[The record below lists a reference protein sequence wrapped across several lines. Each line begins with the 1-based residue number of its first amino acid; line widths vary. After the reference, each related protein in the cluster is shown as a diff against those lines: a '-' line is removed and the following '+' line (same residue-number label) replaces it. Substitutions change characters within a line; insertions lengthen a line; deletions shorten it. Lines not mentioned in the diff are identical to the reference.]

1 MVKCSLTRR
10 WLQLTPALSAEFGV
24 GQDAGSAY
32 KQLYNT
38 GTVSTQPSTY
48 NDGSQQVVEPVNMM
62 TGEFYVDS
70 PDITLP
76 GPMPLQIRR
85 NYGSQNLAE
94 NEFGFGWRMSD
105 MPFLSVGTNS
115 ILIYATEMD
124 GTTVA
129 YRQTVTNANFW
140 LPQPQ
145 DNPMLNNNSSI
156 GIGSIGNLFNNRL
169 QLSIVS
175 GTNTYTLTGADGSI
189 RTFTQQS
196 FPISTFTRQRPYLN
210 KWQDSRGNFYTFQF
224 GTDSTQ
230 PDYGEVNRIQ
240 SSNGNFVGFYYDVY
254 GHIIKA
260 YTGDGRWLYYVYDE
274 YGDLTSVTL
283 PDQMEIDYLYQHAN
297 YVTNGV
303 TTVYSTHLIVE
314 EDKPDGR
321 VLQNIYDSQRR
332 VTNQLTTAG
341 VSLTPVRTAT
351 FAYTNNYNLS
361 SPTNLLTGVTVIS
374 DYFNHPTTYYY
385 TNSLVRRIVDPLN
398 QAIVEDWYET
408 NTVGGFQRSLKTRTD
423 KRGLQTAFLYDAN
436 GNLTNSIV
444 TGDLTGNGITS
455 QTATN
460 TASYNTNN
468 LPVQITDAAGNSA
481 VIVYDPVFNF
491 LPQQNIRYA
500 GTTPVSTNLML
511 YGNATNVV
519 CQWQRYPNQYRLW
532 PSNPTNPGLWL
543 DRRRHQ

>member
-1 MVKCSLTRR
+1 MLLTILSHHFT
-10 WLQLTPALSAEFGV
+10 WIPALNIAAVPGNLVDGAATTWDLSEASSAISSGQVQLDPVTGLTYASLSAEFGV
-24 GQDAGSAY
+24 GQNAGSAY
-32 KQLYNT
+32 TQLYNT

-48 NDGSQQVVEPVNMM
+48 NDGSQRVFDPVNMM

-129 YRQTVTNANFW
+129 YRQTATNANVW

-145 DNPMLNNNSSI
+145 DNPTLNNNSSI
-156 GIGSIGNLFNNRL
+156 GIGSVGNLFNNRL
-169 QLSIVS
+169 QLAVVS

-303 TTVYSTHLIVE
+303 TTAYSTHLIVE

-321 VLQNIYDSQRR
+321 VLK
-332 VTNQLTTAG
+332 
-341 VSLTPVRTAT
+341 T
-351 FAYTNNYNLS
+351 FT
-361 SPTNLLTGVTVIS
+361 I
-374 DYFNHPTTYYY
+374 
-385 TNSLVRRIVDPLN
+385 R
-398 QAIVEDWYET
+398 
-408 NTVGGFQRSLKTRTD
+408 
-423 KRGLQTAFLYDAN
+423 N
-436 GNLTNSIV
+436 G
-444 TGDLTGNGITS
+444 
-455 QTATN
+455 A
-460 TASYNTNN
+460 
-468 LPVQITDAAGNSA
+468 
-481 VIVYDPVFNF
+481 
-491 LPQQNIRYA
+491 
-500 GTTPVSTNLML
+500 
-511 YGNATNVV
+511 
-519 CQWQRYPNQYRLW
+519 
-532 PSNPTNPGLWL
+532 
-543 DRRRHQ
+543 